1 MNINV
6 TNKLIRTIG
15 EGQNVNKLDKVQ
27 LLKKQEYNWYGSNA
41 SAK

>member
-1 MNINV
+1 MNVTV

-27 LLKKQEYNWYGSNA
+27 LLKK
-41 SAK
+41 